1 MYKVRKMDK
10 NVTGFRVRESYLP
23 TFLLHYFPSSH
34 FPGLPIPAL
43 RSGLGNPFLLHYF
56 HYFHHYTT
64 SLPSHF
70 PGLPIPAL
78 RSGLGNPS
86 LLHYFHYFTTSHRP
100 PSQACQSLHFV
111 PGLGILHYFTTSPL
125 HYYTLYCFPTVPLS
139 RLANPYAPLRAWES
153 FPTSPLY
160 YYTTSPHPHYTA
172 SLPSHFPGLPI
183 PALRSGL
190 GNPSPLH
197 HYTTTLLHHTPTS
210 PLH

>member
-86 LLHYFHYFTTSHRP
+86 LLHYFHYFTTILLPYRP
-100 PSQACQSLHFV
+100 TFQACQSLCSA

-125 HYYTLYCFPTVPLS
+125 YYFPSSAV
-139 RLANPYAPLRAWES
+139 
-153 FPTSPLY
+153 
-160 YYTTSPHPHYTA
+160 
-172 SLPSHFPGLPI
+172 PGLPI

-190 GNPSPLH
+190 GNPSLLPYFTTSLLPHFTTPPLH
-197 HYTTTLLHHTPTS
+197 
-210 PLH
+210 